1 MVSVNA
7 DRLIHFEVR
16 REGEEAGSLDVVH
29 DDDDM
34 NPDEEDGEEVDMEL
48 DEEEEM
54 GDGRVV
60 AEKAGEEMDIHV

>member
-29 DDDDM
+29 DDDI
-34 NPDEEDGEEVDMEL
+34 NPDEEDGEEVGMEL

-54 GDGRVV
+54 DDGRVV